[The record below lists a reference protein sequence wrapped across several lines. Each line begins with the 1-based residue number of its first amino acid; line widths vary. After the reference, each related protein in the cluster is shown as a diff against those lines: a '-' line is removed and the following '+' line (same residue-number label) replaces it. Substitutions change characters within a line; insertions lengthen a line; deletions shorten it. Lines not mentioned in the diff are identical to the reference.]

1 MGAIILHRIDPALN
15 MRRFYRLDVQP
26 DLFGFWCLVREW
38 GRLGQA
44 GQVRIVSYPTKDA
57 AEAALQQLRKVKER
71 RGYAAGAIRE
81 RQVGGDLEAAGA
93 SGRHKRANQR
103 RGGVERHRIAD
114 LSGDFAFV
122 AGEAISPVV
131 GDEAHGRCQFVGLEH
146 AI

>member
-81 RQVGGDLEAAGA
+81 RQVGVGRADENATAGRLKPPPEADESATPVSEGIAHRQA
-93 SGRHKRANQR
+93 SG
-103 RGGVERHRIAD
+103 
-114 LSGDFAFV
+114 S
-122 AGEAISPVV
+122 
-131 GDEAHGRCQFVGLEH
+131 C
-146 AI
+146 